1 MGPKSIYC
9 GSLNMVLARSIGVH
23 SLQSHSSYVAM
34 GGPHGLVWTKL
45 QGRSV
50 TFLDPRKLLGQEGES
65 AAEQY
70 LRHKGYR
77 IVARNLRSSM
87 GELDIVAEDGQALVF
102 VEVKARRTDTFGGA
116 IHAVHQRKQ
125 EKLIQLAAQY
135 LARHHI
141 TIDHADSMSSCC
153 IARRRAPQIEHIQNA
168 FEVSG
173 DDLRW

>member
-1 MGPKSIYC
+1 ME
-9 GSLNMVLARSIGVH
+9 VARSPA
-23 SLQSHSSYVAM
+23 SLAYR
-34 GGPHGLVWTKL
+34 T
-45 QGRSV
+45 GRTFTDESV
-50 TFLDPRKLLGQEGES
+50 TMLDPRKLFGQAGES
-65 AAEQY
+65 AAEEY

-77 IVARNLRSSM
+77 IVARNLRSPR
-87 GELDIVAEDGQALVF
+87 GELDLVAEDGHVLVF
-102 VEVKARRTDTFGGA
+102 VEVKARRTDSFGGA

-141 TIDHADSMSSCC
+141 KNRLCRFDVVLLQGTDAV
-153 IARRRAPQIEHIQNA
+153 APQIEHIQNA